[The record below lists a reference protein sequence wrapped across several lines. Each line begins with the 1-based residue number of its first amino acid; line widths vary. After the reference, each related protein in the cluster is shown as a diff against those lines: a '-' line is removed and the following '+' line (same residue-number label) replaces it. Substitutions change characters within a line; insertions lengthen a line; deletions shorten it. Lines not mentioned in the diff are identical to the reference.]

1 MKKVKIVIVIILVLG
16 VVIFKN
22 ENKDMK
28 KIKVGD
34 TIPSVILKDENGL
47 EVNINNL
54 KKTLILY
61 FYPKDETPGC
71 IKEAC
76 RFRDEFQS
84 FTDFGVPVFG
94 ISGDDSASHKKF
106 KEKYNLPFTLL
117 ADNKNKVRNAFG
129 VPKSL
134 LFLPGRVT
142 YIIDRNGIVV
152 YMFNSQF
159 KAEQH
164 IKKALEFLRKNKA
177 AIANNSPTTFNV
189 LRGF

>member
-1 MKKVKIVIVIILVLG
+1 MKKKKILIIIMIVLSI
-16 VVIFKN
+16 VVFKN
-22 ENKDMK
+22 EKKDMK
-28 KIKVGD
+28 KIEVGD
-34 TIPSVILKDENGL
+34 VIPSVILKDENGIA
-47 EVNINNL
+47 VNINSI
-54 KKTLILY
+54 KKPLVLY

-76 RFRDEFQS
+76 KFRDEFEN
-84 FTDFGVPVFG
+84 FADLEIPIFG
-94 ISGDDSASHKKF
+94 ISGDSSASHKKF

-117 ADNKNKVRNAFG
+117 SDVGNKVRKAFG

-142 YIIDRNGIVV
+142 YIVNENGKVV

-164 IKKALEFLRKNKA
+164 IEKALAFLRKK
-177 AIANNSPTTFNV
+177 
-189 LRGF
+189 

>member
-1 MKKVKIVIVIILVLG
+1 MRFLIVLTIVLEIKIIKK
-16 VVIFKN
+16 
-22 ENKDMK
+22 EDKDMK
-28 KIKVGD
+28 KIKIGD
-34 TIPSVILKDENGL
+34 AIPAINLKDENGV
-47 EVNINNL
+47 EVNINAI
-54 KKTLILY
+54 KKTLIIY

-76 RFRDEFQS
+76 KFRDEFES
-84 FTDFGVPVFG
+84 FLDLGVPIFG

-106 KEKYNLPFTLL
+106 KEKYHLPFTLL
-117 ADNKNKVRNAFG
+117 ADTNNEVRKKFG

-142 YIIDRNGIVV
+142 YIVNKKGIVI

-164 IKKALEFLRKNKA
+164 IENALEFLRKK
-177 AIANNSPTTFNV
+177 
-189 LRGF
+189 

>member
-1 MKKVKIVIVIILVLG
+1 
-16 VVIFKN
+16 
-22 ENKDMK
+22 
-28 KIKVGD
+28 
-34 TIPSVILKDENGL
+34 L

-84 FTDFGVPVFG
+84 FTDLGVPVFG

-117 ADNKNKVRNAFG
+117 ADNKNKVRKAFG

-142 YIIDRNGIVV
+142 YIIDKNGKVV

-164 IKKALEFLRKNKA
+164 IEKALEFLRKK
-177 AIANNSPTTFNV
+177 
-189 LRGF
+189 